1 MWRSRSRIRSSY
13 NQVYAE
19 NQEAHQL
26 IRHKAEHDAL
36 TDLLN
41 RGSFDKL
48 LKIHETSD
56 VHFALIV
63 ADVDNFKE
71 VNDTCGHAAGDEIL
85 KRVANL
91 RSTAFRSIDYVF
103 RLGGDEFAIIM
114 VEMTSDL
121 SYTIREKI
129 DSVNETLARDPGG
142 LPKVSLSVGA
152 AFSDRKDPS
161 DYLHSEAE

>member
-1 MWRSRSRIRSSY
+1 MIP
-13 NQVYAE
+13 A
-19 NQEAHQL
+19 A
-26 IRHKAEHDAL
+26 
-36 TDLLN
+36 TLL
-41 RGSFDKL
+41 
-48 LKIHETSD
+48 
-56 VHFALIV
+56 
-63 ADVDNFKE
+63 
-71 VNDTCGHAAGDEIL
+71 
-85 KRVANL
+85 ANL

-161 DYLHSEAE
+161 DSIYRDADEALYYRKRHGKAGCNIYGEDPSEHLHSEAE